1 MEYGSDPPWVR
12 VFFGCRNSHAVVEA
26 PELIEGAT
34 VKRIVNKAGLFGERD
49 RKVKV
54 RAEVER
60 LDHGSLLTAIQQAVA
75 AL

>member
-12 VFFGCRNSHAVVEA
+12 VFFGCRNAHAVFES
-26 PELIEGAT
+26 PGLIEGAT
-34 VKRIVNKAGLFGERD
+34 VKRIVNKVGLFGERD
-49 RKVKV
+49 RKVNV